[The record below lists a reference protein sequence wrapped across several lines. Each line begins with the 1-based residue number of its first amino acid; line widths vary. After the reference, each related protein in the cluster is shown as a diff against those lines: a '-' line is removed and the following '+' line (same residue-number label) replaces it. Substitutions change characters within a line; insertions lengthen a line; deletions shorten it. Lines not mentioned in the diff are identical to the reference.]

1 MSRAR
6 FARYGVN
13 KGVTE
18 ADYEIPN
25 VTVAQPTF
33 LEGNRE
39 ALIAV
44 VLMSHTAH
52 IPSHRKPRR
61 SASKLAL
68 RAGVAGGVLGTIAVA
83 GAAGPA
89 NAEPV
94 TETIEMPT
102 LGSLETGTGLASA
115 VAASAEASQ
124 QEALDQSLQTQENLA
139 LQKAAKEAKKAK
151 AEADRKAAAEKAEK
165 ARLKAEAEA
174 KAEQERK
181 DAQERASRTSER
193 TQLTS
198 TSASG
203 DSSDSGSSAG
213 SGESQTQA
221 PSGSAAAIVAF
232 ARAQV
237 GDSYVTGG
245 TGPNSWDCSGLV
257 QAAYRQA
264 GIDLPRIS
272 YDQSSMGTSVS
283 LSNLQPG
290 DILYWGSRSGS
301 YHVAIY
307 VGGGNYV
314 GAQNSSTGVV
324 ERSLDWD
331 MPSGAVRLL

>member
-1 MSRAR
+1 
-6 FARYGVN
+6 
-13 KGVTE
+13 
-18 ADYEIPN
+18 
-25 VTVAQPTF
+25 
-33 LEGNRE
+33 
-39 ALIAV
+39 
-44 VLMSHTAH
+44 MSHTAH

-102 LGSLETGTGLASA
+102 LGSLAAGSNLASA

-124 QEALDQSLQTQENLA
+124 QEALDQSLQTLEQAA
-139 LQKAAKEAKKAK
+139 LKKASQDAKKAK
-151 AEADRKAAAEKAEK
+151 AEADRKAAAERAEK
-165 ARLKAEAEA
+165 ARLKAE
-174 KAEQERK
+174 KERK
-181 DAQERASRTSER
+181 EAEEAAERASRTSTR
-193 TQLTS
+193 TQLATNS
-198 TSASG
+198 SSNDG
-203 DSSDSGSSAG
+203 GSSSSSSSSSSDSGSSASDSG
-213 SGESQTQA
+213 SRTQA
-221 PSGSAAAIVAF
+221 PTGSAASIVAF

-237 GDSYVTGG
+237 GDAYVSGG

-257 QAAYRQA
+257 QAAYRAA

-272 YDQSSMGTSVS
+272 YQQSSMGSSVS
-283 LSNLQPG
+283 LGDLQPG

-307 VGGGNYV
+307 VGGGKYV

-331 MPSGAVRLL
+331 PPSGAVRIL

>member
-1 MSRAR
+1 
-6 FARYGVN
+6 
-13 KGVTE
+13 
-18 ADYEIPN
+18 
-25 VTVAQPTF
+25 
-33 LEGNRE
+33 
-39 ALIAV
+39 
-44 VLMSHTAH
+44 MSHTAH

-102 LGSLETGTGLASA
+102 LGSLESGAGLASA
-115 VAASAEASQ
+115 VAASAEASH
-124 QEALDQSLQTQENLA
+124 QEALDQSLQAQENAA

-151 AEADRKAAAEKAEK
+151 AEADRKAAAERAEE
-165 ARLKAEAEA
+165 ARL

-181 DAQERASRTSER
+181 EAEERASRDRER
-193 TQLTS
+193 TRLTTQS
-198 TSASG
+198 TSSSNDSG
-203 DSSDSGSSAG
+203 SSSSSDSGSTAG
-213 SGESQTQA
+213 SSTETQA

-232 ARAQV
+232 ARAQI
-237 GDSYVTGG
+237 GDAYVSGG

-257 QAAYRQA
+257 QAAYRAA

-272 YDQSSMGTSVS
+272 YSQSSMGTSVS

-314 GAQNSSTGVV
+314 GAQNPSTGVV

-331 MPSGAVRLL
+331 TPSGAVRIL

>member
-1 MSRAR
+1 
-6 FARYGVN
+6 
-13 KGVTE
+13 
-18 ADYEIPN
+18 
-25 VTVAQPTF
+25 
-33 LEGNRE
+33 
-39 ALIAV
+39 
-44 VLMSHTAH
+44 MSHTAH

-102 LGSLETGTGLASA
+102 LGSLETGAGLASA

-139 LQKAAKEAKKAK
+139 LQKAAAEAKTAK
-151 AEADRKAAAEKAEK
+151 AQADRKAAAEKAEK

-193 TQLTS
+193 TRLAAA
-198 TSASG
+198 SAS
-203 DSSDSGSSAG
+203 DSSSDSGSSSGSSAG